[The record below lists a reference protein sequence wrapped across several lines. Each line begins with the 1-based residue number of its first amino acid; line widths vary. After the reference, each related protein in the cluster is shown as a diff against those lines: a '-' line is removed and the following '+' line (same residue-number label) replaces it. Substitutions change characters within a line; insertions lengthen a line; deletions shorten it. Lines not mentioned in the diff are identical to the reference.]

1 LMEVLGRQTKL
12 LDAYAASNDVLHG
25 AVAGIAEVINK
36 NGMVNVDFA
45 DVRTIMQEPGS
56 AMMGTASASGEDRA
70 IKAAEAAVRSPL
82 LEDVDLT
89 GARGVLVNITSDM
102 NFDLGELDDVMQ
114 TIRAFTAPD
123 ATVIYGQAF
132 DESLDNE
139 LRVTVIATGLN
150 AQHARR
156 SQQPYLKPVDIPAL
170 RTGTDNMPVMS
181 GNNSMGGGA
190 IPTLDMPVMGLSGGN
205 GGRPNY
211 ENLDE
216 PSMFR
221 TGRRGSAESLEIPTF
236 LRKQAD

>member
-1 LMEVLGRQTKL
+1 MP
-12 LDAYAASNDVLHG
+12 NDVLYG

-45 DVRTIMQEPGS
+45 DVRTIMQEPGA
-56 AMMGTASASGEDRA
+56 AMMGTAAASGPERA

-132 DESLDNE
+132 DESLEDE

-150 AQHARR
+150 SQHARR
-156 SQQPYLKPVDIPAL
+156 AQPFLKPVDIAPL
-170 RTGTDNMPVMS
+170 RTGTDNMPVMMAAS
-181 GNNSMGGGA
+181 AGQTL
-190 IPTLDMPVMGLSGGN
+190 PTLDMAVSTTSSLSGRPDDYN
-205 GGRPNY
+205 GYDVPSVLRNPRRMSADS
-211 ENLDE
+211 LD
-216 PSMFR
+216 
-221 TGRRGSAESLEIPTF
+221 IPTF